1 MDTLEGQL
9 SADLAVIASDVWEAF
24 MLGQVEVRPCPEAEA
39 GVLTCASVCVSGA
52 WAGVVMVEAG
62 PEAAD
67 LLSAALFGMQPGEPA
82 PADITDALGEVV
94 NVIGGNLKSTLPGP
108 SLLSLPVVTTGSSST
123 TVTHAV
129 RECSVGLHWSGHV
142 VRVVVW
148 RASNQG

>member
-9 SADLAVIASDVWEAF
+9 SSDLAAIAADVWEAF
-24 MLGQVEVRPCPEAEA
+24 TLGAVEVRPSLEGDP
-39 GVLTCASVCVSGA
+39 GPVTCASVCVSGA
-52 WAGVVMVEAG
+52 WEGVVMVEAG

-82 PADITDALGEVV
+82 DADIADALGEVA

-108 SLLSLPVVTTGSSST
+108 SLLSLPVVTAGSSSA

-129 RECSVGLHWSGHV
+129 LECSMGLHWSGHV

-148 RASNQG
+148 RASQ